1 MYSSNQ
7 QKIAER
13 IDPETLKS
21 NWKDWEWQIGHS
33 IRDIDTV
40 ERLLGIQFPADRR
53 EELEETIA
61 RFPLCI
67 TPYYLSLIEAG
78 DYDND
83 PVFMQAFPSISELIV
98 EEYDLP
104 DPLAEDADSPVP
116 CITHRYIWSVF
127 FRMDSRRRMVARIP
141 SSTRPVSK
149 WASLM
154 IRPA

>member
-116 CITHRYIWSVF
+116 ASPTDTYGRSSSGWTRDEGWS
-127 FRMDSRRRMVARIP
+127 
-141 SSTRPVSK
+141 PVSPQ
-149 WASLM
+149 ARGRSQNGLH
-154 IRPA
+154 